1 MNASTKR
8 RFHDPMDFVRGAGQP
23 PSEPQSVSGSE
34 VPPPA
39 PVKVVEP
46 PVVIPAKPDVTVA
59 PPQVP
64 VPQIPSRRA
73 PPTRPANVRIP
84 EALHEELRQ
93 FWKDTDIP
101 MSEVIIEGTRQRL
114 AELKKQYG
122 ME

>member
-64 VPQIPSRRA
+64 VPQIPSTAHTARKRAHTRGSSRRIASVLERHGHSHVRGHHRGHAAA
-73 PPTRPANVRIP
+73 P
-84 EALHEELRQ
+84 
-93 FWKDTDIP
+93 
-101 MSEVIIEGTRQRL
+101 G
-114 AELKKQYG
+114 
-122 ME
+122 